1 MLTSGLSILL
11 AGLVGKEA
19 AAIIAIVFRGISA
32 ARTAVK
38 AIRAGEQVA
47 GSIKG
52 GNYAPP
58 LTEADLEEF
67 RRWKVEQ
74 TVRPG

>member
-38 AIRAGEQVA
+38 AIRAGEQVV
-47 GSIKG
+47 GGMSG

-58 LTEADLEEF
+58 LTEAELAEF
-67 RRWKVEQ
+67 HRWQIEK
-74 TVRPG
+74 TTRPG